1 MEINT
6 AQLYPKQ
13 KQDTHLVDHSDSDI
27 NVQTSIST
35 PQPQATESGK
45 TTVSL
50 STQALTMLDID
61 NTQNDKTHEQ
71 KTIEYELA
79 QKEYQAKV
87 NSLPV
92 DYRKMKV
99 VKDRIDEEIKILEAE
114 VSKIKQSI
122 TLNEEERDEK
132 IAMLEQQIAAK
143 SLAVIDISKEFT
155 QKLKEQERSK
165 QISPESATDMLKT
178 FNSSPP
184 EAPEAQ
190 KL

>member
-13 KQDTHLVDHSDSDI
+13 KQDTHLVDHSNNDI
-27 NVQTSIST
+27 NIPTSAPT
-35 PQPQATESGK
+35 LQPQATESGK
-45 TTVSL
+45 TTVTL
-50 STQALTMLDID
+50 SPQALTMLDID

-79 QKEYQAKV
+79 QKEYQDKV

-99 VKDRIDEEIKILEAE
+99 VKDRIDEEIKMLELE

-122 TLNEEERDEK
+122 TLNKEEMDEK
-132 IAMLEQQIAAK
+132 IAVLEQQIAVK

-184 EAPEAQ
+184 ETPKENR
-190 KL
+190 L